1 MAESKQSYWEDNL
14 DPSNLKRPDGQ
25 QKFPGKY
32 LSLIPHENE
41 IQPIL
46 HNWEKGKIIVDLGT
60 GLGQYS
66 IFFARNGWKVIGVD
80 ITLARLKTLKETL
93 EEQFPGIRVFLIQAR
108 AEALPFKNRSV
119 DYVFSHSV
127 LIHTNLPKA
136 LAEAARVMQQGGSFI
151 EPSPYN
157 PFARL
162 YRRFLAPPEW
172 KDITTYFS
180 KSSIQNVRGAFP
192 AENFSLNIRQHHF
205 LNFLSYFWYYG
216 CCLPGIFRVF
226 NRIFN
231 IIDRFIFKIFSLQW
245 FWMYEIQIRRKK

>member
-1 MAESKQSYWEDNL
+1 MTESKQSYWEDNL

-25 QKFPGKY
+25 QKLLDKY
-32 LSLIPHENE
+32 LTLIPHENE
-41 IQPIL
+41 IRPIL
-46 HNWEKGKIIVDLGT
+46 HHWEKDKIIVDLGT

-66 IFFARNGWKVIGVD
+66 IFFAQQGWRVIGVD
-80 ITLARLKTLKETL
+80 ITLARLKQLKQTL
-93 EEQFPGIRVFLIQAR
+93 EEQYPGIKIFLIQAR
-108 AEALPFKNRSV
+108 AEALPFKNKSV
-119 DYVFSHSV
+119 GYVFSHSV
-127 LIHTNLPKA
+127 LIHTQLPKA

-172 KDITTYFS
+172 KEITTYFS
-180 KSSIQNVRGAFP
+180 KSSIQQVRESFP
-192 AENFSLNIRQHHF
+192 GERFSLDIQRHHF
-205 LNFLSYFWYYG
+205 LNFLSYLWYYG
-216 CCLPGIFRVF
+216 RCSPALFKGFNCLFT
-226 NRIFN
+226 